1 MKGGHREAEICQQ
14 GMDELAARL
23 ASLSDN
29 NTTLR
34 TELDA
39 ELARQRQ
46 IDSLLKDAALQETRL
61 NTYLNAVQT
70 HIDMGTFKIEQMK
83 FSN

>member
-70 HIDMGTFKIEQMK
+70 HIDMGTFQKLK
-83 FSN
+83 K

>member
-70 HIDMGTFKIEQMK
+70 HIDMGTFKIV
-83 FSN
+83 SLY

>member
-70 HIDMGTFKIEQMK
+70 HIDMGTFKIEKMK

>member
-1 MKGGHREAEICQQ
+1 LKGGHREAEICQQ

-70 HIDMGTFKIEQMK
+70 HIDMGTFKIEK
-83 FSN
+83 NEI

>member
-70 HIDMGTFKIEQMK
+70 HIDMGTFKIEK
-83 FSN
+83 NEI